1 LRWILARDIAR
12 RQHHLYDTKVTREK
26 HGGELVQAL
35 SRLYVACA
43 RKQDRVE
50 TKTELRRRV
59 AQLAAAARDLGRR
72 KGIDLDK
79 PIESLVSSYEYRCP
93 EYVIPPKQP
102 PRR

>member
-1 LRWILARDIAR
+1 VPYRSRRRFGKLGSGDLRRSLR
-12 RQHHLYDTKVTREK
+12 RR
-26 HGGELVQAL
+26 
-35 SRLYVACA
+35 SRIDRRKSD

-59 AQLAAAARDLGRR
+59 AHLAAAARDLGRR